1 MSPTQASEE
10 APNDEPQTDAA
21 PCGSV
26 VSNVDAPTTPAFAVP
41 QGARLM
47 HRKHCKQ
54 SRGKRRGACDGKE
67 PCGRCTARGLACE
80 YGWNPNGV
88 QRISTTSTTEHGQN
102 TLPDHP
108 QEPSCNQTP
117 ESLPSQSPS
126 AVSDATHTD
135 AETQLNP
142 STSIP
147 LTKYRPL
154 YGRNEESYID
164 DAGWIYTFGAPDLTS
179 SNGHLAFRLR
189 LPSSLAR
196 DVPSG
201 AVTEGGDAS

>member
-1 MSPTQASEE
+1 MVKSLVGVAQPGAWHASTAGIQTAYSVLAQPPRLSMARIHCPTIPRSLRAIKLQ
-10 APNDEPQTDAA
+10 
-21 PCGSV
+21 
-26 VSNVDAPTTPAFAVP
+26 
-41 QGARLM
+41 
-47 HRKHCKQ
+47 
-54 SRGKRRGACDGKE
+54 
-67 PCGRCTARGLACE
+67 
-80 YGWNPNGV
+80 
-88 QRISTTSTTEHGQN
+88 
-102 TLPDHP
+102 
-108 QEPSCNQTP
+108 
-117 ESLPSQSPS
+117 SLPSQSPS

-164 DAGWIYTFGAPDLTS
+164 DAGWIYTFGAPALTS